1 MHVRR
6 NARVVVLVE
15 LDDGEIRAIDGNGN
29 VEIESFRE
37 PDQYWE
43 IGYNSSFANP
53 LQTRITVDIVGKWT
67 MYTGTYPQQK
77 ETGQLEERKEIE

>member
-1 MHVRR
+1 MRVRR

-43 IGYNSSFANP
+43 IGYNPAFANP

-67 MYTGTYPQQK
+67 MYAGAYPK
-77 ETGQLEERKEIE
+77 ETSEELEERKQIER